1 MNRATELGS
10 PWIATLAVMPLFM
23 LTVIGCAAPIVP
35 ANNVV
40 VDTDVRDCS
49 PGIFDA
55 VGPLDVAIVI
65 DTSQSTRR
73 PTGFDIDGDGRVR
86 EYRRHEV
93 VDRDD
98 SRLAAE
104 IAAVR
109 SLLRSAEGRDIRF
122 SIVTFSGTTIARTVG
137 RNQLLVSNRDSKVR
151 AGLSEDIQELKSIV
165 TEVFKRGS
173 DRKTIFSA
181 GMQRAT
187 RSLLES
193 RSQLDG
199 QARRRVVLSMSDAR
213 RPNSVDAGGSIEDLD
228 PRMKSA
234 AVVAQRNRIVFNT
247 FGLSPD
253 SRQWR
258 DQALGQI
265 AGATGGTYH
274 PIEDPRQLYCHLA
287 SSLLPAYLQEQRKWQ
302 GAFARYRERQAISSK
317 GAPQPEEL
325 PAGQ

>member
-1 MNRATELGS
+1 M
-10 PWIATLAVMPLFM
+10 
-23 LTVIGCAAPIVP
+23 
-35 ANNVV
+35 
-40 VDTDVRDCS
+40 
-49 PGIFDA
+49 
-55 VGPLDVAIVI
+55 
-65 DTSQSTRR
+65 
-73 PTGFDIDGDGRVR
+73 
-86 EYRRHEV
+86 
-93 VDRDD
+93 
-98 SRLAAE
+98 
-104 IAAVR
+104 R

-151 AGLSEDIQELKSIV
+151 AGLTEDIQELESIV

-173 DRKTIFSA
+173 DGKTIFSA

-199 QARRRVVLSMSDAR
+199 QARRRVVLFMSDAR

-247 FGLSPD
+247 FGLSPN
-253 SRQWR
+253 SSQWR
-258 DQALGQI
+258 NQALGQI

-287 SSLLPAYLQEQRKWQ
+287 SSLLPAYLQEQQKWQ
-302 GAFARYRERQAISSK
+302 GAFARYRERKATSSK
-317 GAPQPEEL
+317 GAPQPKEL